1 MEGLFPY
8 FHTAAA
14 VLAGTWFGC
23 LVFTTFV
30 VSPALKGLEWPES
43 TRVLVRSRIGRQ
55 FRRLANPLLVLLAAA
70 IILAGVSS
78 RPSGWSLA
86 RFVAQLIL
94 LVLLGLLAAAH
105 GFFLGTRLQRLA
117 AAERSEVGSEVVKA
131 RAARHRLQR
140 LSFAVSMADLV
151 VSLLL
156 AILAAIA

>member
-1 MEGLFPY
+1 MSALFPI

-14 VLAGTWFGC
+14 VLAGTWLGC
-23 LVFTTFV
+23 LVFTTLV
-30 VSPALKGLEWPES
+30 VSPALKGLEWPET

-55 FRRLANPLLVLLAAA
+55 FRRLANPLLVLLAVA
-70 IILAGVSS
+70 IVLAGVSS
-78 RPSGWSLA
+78 PLSGWSLA
-86 RFVAQLIL
+86 RFVAQLVL

-117 AAERSEVGSEVVKA
+117 AAEQSEADHDVAAA

-140 LSFAVSMADLV
+140 LSFAVSISDLA
-151 VSLLL
+151 VSLVL

>member
-1 MEGLFPY
+1 MGTLFPY

-23 LVFTTFV
+23 LVFTTLV
-30 VSPALKGLEWPES
+30 VSPALKGLEWPET

-55 FRRLANPLLVLLAAA
+55 FRRLANPLLVLLAIAV
-70 IILAGVSS
+70 ILTGLSS
-78 RPSGWSLA
+78 SLSGWSLA
-86 RFVAQLIL
+86 RFVGQLVL

-117 AAERSEVGSEVVKA
+117 TAEESERNHDVAAARS
-131 RAARHRLQR
+131 ARHRLQR

-156 AILAAIA
+156 VILAAAG